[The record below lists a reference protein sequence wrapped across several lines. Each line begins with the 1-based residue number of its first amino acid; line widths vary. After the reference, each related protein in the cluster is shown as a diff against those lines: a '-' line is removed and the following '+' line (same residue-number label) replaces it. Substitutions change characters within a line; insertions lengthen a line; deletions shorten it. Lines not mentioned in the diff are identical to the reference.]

1 VADRS
6 RWLQLTPEY
15 LALNP
20 NKKMPTLEDV
30 KLLKEVRVRGFL
42 SSLIIIAAASSDECG
57 SGPDDQLTN
66 AALAA

>member
-1 VADRS
+1 
-6 RWLQLTPEY
+6 
-15 LALNP
+15 
-20 NKKMPTLEDV
+20 MPTLEDV